1 MSVLETF
8 IRRPVATSM
17 LSLGLVT
24 FGALGLSR
32 LPVRELPDIDPPI
45 VTVTTVYPG
54 ASAEVIESEVTERL
68 EESIASVDGI
78 KIISSTS
85 REAVSQI
92 EVEFNRGRDV
102 DVAATDVR
110 DRVARVRARL
120 PQDVLEPVITKADSS
135 QNPIMWIALFSDEYS
150 TLDLTRLIEERI
162 KDRLQTVEGVSSI
175 LIGGEKR
182 FAMRLRLDSAL
193 MAARGVTVTD
203 VENALRS
210 QNVELPSG
218 RVEGLKRELAV
229 QLSGQLDSV
238 EDFENVVIRQDGVNV
253 VRMRDIA
260 RVEEGVEDERTVA
273 RYRGKPA
280 VGIGVVR
287 QQLANTLEVAKG
299 IKAEM
304 DRIIPT
310 LPEGV
315 ETFYA
320 YDESVFIEKSIKE
333 VWETLG
339 IAFLLVLITIFIF
352 LRNVRAT
359 IIPMLSI
366 PVSVLTTFGVLYFL
380 GFSINIF
387 TLLALVLAIG
397 IVVDDA
403 IVVLE
408 NIYRHME
415 EGLTPFDAARKTMK
429 EIGFAIITI
438 TSSLIAVFL
447 PLTFLGGL
455 TGRLLLEFS
464 VSLCVAVAT
473 SGLVALTLS
482 PMVSSK
488 ILKPLTGVKHG
499 RVFMFFEKLLQRVEK
514 RYEKMLTWSLDH
526 RWKMV
531 GVALLMVGSTVFFY
545 LSLAQDFLP
554 EEDKG
559 RLFSIILTP
568 EGSTS
573 DYTDAQVKKI
583 ESILESREE
592 VDGYFTAVALARGAP
607 GQTSQA
613 FAFVRLREGE
623 RPHVRDMVA
632 GPFGLGAQFMSEVP
646 GALAFPIVP
655 KTVGGFSQPFQLV
668 LQASDLNRLDA
679 YAQDLRMR
687 FMGEGFFNFPPRS
700 TFEITKPELR
710 VKIDRD
716 RANALNVS
724 ILEISRTLQVLLG
737 GLDLSTLKR
746 DGREFDVIAQLDRK
760 NRLVPSDLE
769 RIFVRSRDGQ
779 LVQLSNVVSW
789 EEAAGPNAIERFQRR
804 RATTIEGSPRAGTLG
819 SVMQRTEEILAET
832 LPPDFSYEWRGEARN
847 LRETTGEIYFFI
859 LLASL
864 VVYMV
869 LAAQFESLKHPFTV
883 MIALLLAAPG
893 ALGLLWV
900 LSWVNFLGEMFFG
913 WANYAPDPPAIASV
927 LAGIIPRIPAMNLN
941 IFSQVG
947 FVLLIAL
954 VTKTSILL
962 VEFANQGVAQG
973 LSPKEAMLKAGI
985 IRLRPILM
993 TSLATIAGILP
1004 IALGLGEASEARRPL
1019 GVVAVGGMVSS
1030 TFLTLLVVPVIYVL
1044 VAGRRK
1050 NPAPGKAEH
1059 TENAQSGELIP
1070 TNLSAKLAE

>member
-1 MSVLETF
+1 MTFLETF

-17 LSLGLVT
+17 LAMALVT
-24 FGALGLSR
+24 FGVLGLTR
-32 LPVRELPDIDPPI
+32 LPVRELPDIDPPV

-54 ASAEVIESEVTERL
+54 ASAEVVESEVTERL
-68 EESIASVDGI
+68 EEAIASVDGI
-78 KIISSTS
+78 RILSSIS

-110 DRVARVRARL
+110 DRIARVRSRL
-120 PQDVLEPVITKADSS
+120 PQDVQEPVVTKADSS
-135 QNPIMWIALFSDEYS
+135 QNPIMWIALYS
-150 TLDLTRLIEERI
+150 ETLSTEQLTRVIEEQI

-182 FAMRLRLDSAL
+182 FAMRLRLNSEL
-193 MAARGVTVTD
+193 MAARGVTVSD
-203 VENALRS
+203 VESALRS

-218 RVEGLKRELAV
+218 RVEGVNRELAV
-229 QLSGQLDSV
+229 QVSGQLVTV

-260 RVEEGVEDERTVA
+260 TVEEGVEDERTRA

-280 VGIGVVR
+280 VGVGVVR

-299 IKAEM
+299 VKAEM
-304 DRIIPT
+304 EKIIPT
-310 LPEGV
+310 LPREV

-320 YDESVFIEKSIKE
+320 YDESVFIEKSIRE

-339 IAFLLVLITIFIF
+339 LAFCLVLVTIFIF

-359 IIPMLSI
+359 IIPVLSI

-415 EGLTPFDAARKTMK
+415 RGMSPFDAACKTMR

-464 VSLCVAVAT
+464 VALCVAVAT

-482 PMVSSK
+482 PMVSSR
-488 ILKPLTGVKHG
+488 ILRPLEGVRHG
-499 RVFMFFEKLLQRVEK
+499 KVFQFFESLFRAVEK
-514 RYEKMLTWSLDH
+514 RYEKLLRWSLEN
-526 RWKMV
+526 RLKMV
-531 GVALLMVGSTVFFY
+531 GVAVLMIASTVFFY
-545 LSLAQDFLP
+545 LSLPQDFLP

-559 RLFSIILTP
+559 RIFSIILTP
-568 EGSTS
+568 EGSTA
-573 DYTDAQVKKI
+573 DYTDAQVRKI
-583 ESILESREE
+583 EEILGSREE
-592 VDGYFTAVALARGAP
+592 VEGYFTAVALARGAP
-607 GQTSQA
+607 GQSSQGL
-613 FAFVRLREGE
+613 AFVRLRSGD
-623 RPHVRDMVA
+623 RPHVRDIVG
-632 GPFGLGAQFMSEVP
+632 GPFGLGARFMSEVP
-646 GALAFPIVP
+646 GALAFPIIP

-668 LQASDLNRLDA
+668 IQSSDLQRLDA
-679 YAQDLRMR
+679 FAQELRMR
-687 FMGEGFFNFPPRS
+687 FMSEGFFNFPPRS

-710 VKIDRD
+710 VGIDRD

-724 ILEISRTLQVLLG
+724 IQEISRTLQVMLG

-746 DGREFDVIAQLDRK
+746 DGREYEVIAQLDRE

-769 RIFVRSRDGQ
+769 RIFVRSRDGR
-779 LVQLSNVVSW
+779 LIQLSNLV
-789 EEAAGPNAIERFQRR
+789 ELREAAGPNAIERFQRR
-804 RATTIEGSPRAGTLG
+804 RSTTIEGSPSAGNLGTVMARAE
-819 SVMQRTEEILAET
+819 QILAET
-832 LPPDFSYEWRGEARN
+832 LPPDFSYDWKGEARS
-847 LRETTGEIYFFI
+847 LRETSGEIYFFI
-859 LLASL
+859 VLATL
-864 VVYMV
+864 VVFMV

-893 ALGLLWV
+893 ALGLLWL
-900 LSWVNFLGEMFFG
+900 LSWVNYFGELFFG
-913 WANYAPDPPAIASV
+913 WANYAPDPPAIAGI

-947 FVLLIAL
+947 LVLLIAL

-962 VEFANQGVAQG
+962 VEFANQGVARG
-973 LSPKEAMLKAGI
+973 LDPKEAMLQAGM

-1044 VAGRRK
+1044 IAGKRK
-1050 NPAPGKAEH
+1050 AKH
-1059 TENAQSGELIP
+1059 TETATSQASTAQP
-1070 TNLSAKLAE
+1070 QAT